1 MEITVEYTTTVI
13 GGKEYQQKITRQK
26 GLQEVMIDGKPTLV
40 ELATFIEWPGNL
52 GTSQS
57 YTIARPLKTPDEEA
71 AFLARVREVATTGL
85 INQGIW

>member
-1 MEITVEYTTTVI
+1 METTVEHATI
-13 GGKEYQQKITRQK
+13 AMGGKEYQVKITRQK

-40 ELATFIEWPGNL
+40 ELATFIEWPGRM

-57 YTIARPLKTPDEEA
+57 YTVARPPKTPDEEA
-71 AFLARVREVATTGL
+71 AFLARVREVATTAL